1 MEIDDQGTVE
11 WRRTRLGRVTAS
23 RFSDVMAGPKSAAY
37 ISYAKQLRAEHLMLK
52 RLEAGEDVPIAPD
65 FYSAATAWGKKHEPL
80 ARAEYEWDNNCIVI
94 VPKFTVHKD
103 HPYAGASADGIR
115 ETSDIGLET
124 KCPFNQ
130 DVHANTILHGM
141 SDDHIPQVQGGM
153 WVYGLVAWD
162 FVSFDPR
169 RKDSGR
175 YYQQRIERSDRYI
188 AALEKSVTEFWQF
201 VLSGEEIPTSPGSI
215 PVLF

>member
-1 MEIDDQGTVE
+1 MNDQNTIE
-11 WRRTRLGRVTAS
+11 WRKERLGRVTAS
-23 RFSDVMAGPKSAAY
+23 RFSDVMAGPKSSAY
-37 ISYAKQLRAEHLMLK
+37 LSYARQLRTEHLLLK
-52 RLEAGEDVPIAPD
+52 RIEAGEEIPLEPD
-65 FYSAATAWGKKHEPL
+65 FYSAATAWGKKHEPA
-80 ARAEYEWDNNCIVI
+80 ARAEYEWTNDCNVI
-94 VPKFTVHKD
+94 VPPFTVHPD
-103 HPYAGASADGIR
+103 FNYAGASADGVR

-124 KCPFNQ
+124 KCPFSQ
-130 DVHANTILHGM
+130 DVHANTLLHGM

-175 YYQQRIERSDRYI
+175 YYQQRIDRNDRYI
-188 AALEKSVTEFWQF
+188 AALEKAVTEFWQF
-201 VLSGEEIPTSPGSI
+201 VMSGKEIPTSSGSI